1 AQQFSQSYVA
11 QHIFPLAATHA
22 LNDTFTVAMIGCGIA
37 TVLAIFLGRDPA
49 VEASKKAAERGES
62 ISPQPAMVGE

>member
-1 AQQFSQSYVA
+1 
-11 QHIFPLAATHA
+11 
-22 LNDTFTVAMIGCGIA
+22 MIGCGIA
-37 TVLAIFLGRDPA
+37 TVLAIFLGKDPA